1 VGSPKGRTALMPERL
16 FGPFERKRAERF
28 NANRMM
34 EEVRHFDWTNSSLGD
49 IANWPEAVKHAAR
62 TMLLSPTAM
71 TLLIGSDGLVLHND
85 AARRMFGAAFESA
98 LGRPIGCI
106 FPELKPALHDA
117 IDRCLEGYGLRAPDQ
132 PVRLLRNGLDMTA
145 WFDFAF
151 TPIADE
157 HGVSF
162 GALVTSHENTRR
174 VKALRALQRSRE
186 RLDMT
191 LHHGGIVGTWEVDF
205 RSDMVT
211 CDSRFARLH
220 GVDPQSAATGVDKAQ
235 FIAGIH
241 PDDRDAVMG
250 AFDRAK
256 AARTEYRLQH
266 RVIGSGET
274 RWIVASGRMF
284 EDEAGT
290 LSHFLGVIVDVTDQ
304 VQVTL
309 ALAESERLL
318 KALADTVPQ
327 VVFSASADGLSD
339 YMNRRWYE
347 FTGAPE
353 GPFNEAIWQSFVH
366 PDDRETL
373 LACWRRSLET
383 GERYDIEYRCR
394 HHSGDYRWVH
404 AMAMPFKDSD
414 GRIVRWFGTNTD
426 IHDARQVAAERE
438 LVAGELDHRIKNLFA
453 LFAALIRLSTR
464 DTPET
469 AAFGESLQLRLE
481 ALHQAHDLIRE
492 NDSPGQTSP
501 TFSLQLLVAKLLKP
515 YASADSAVVIEGS
528 DVELDTALA
537 TPLALVFHELA
548 TNAAKYGALSIH
560 GGALRIAIEP
570 VGSAMRIRWIET
582 GPTPKAPPSDR
593 VGFGSNLLK
602 LSVERQLKGTI
613 SSQFTPSGFEVE
625 LTIPIA
631 GGGASPPSAT

>member
-1 VGSPKGRTALMPERL
+1 MPERL

-28 NANRMM
+28 NANRML
-34 EEVRHFDWTNSSLGD
+34 EEIRHFDWANSSLGD

-62 TMLLSPTAM
+62 TMLLSPAAM
-71 TLLIGSDGLVLHND
+71 TLLVGSDGLVLHND
-85 AARRMFGAAFESA
+85 AARRMFGTAFETA
-98 LGRPIGCI
+98 LGRPIGAI
-106 FPELKPALHDA
+106 FPELKSALDDV

-157 HGVSF
+157 NGVAF
-162 GALVTSHENTRR
+162 GALVTSHDNTRR

-191 LHHGGIVGTWEVDF
+191 LHHGGIIGTWEVDF
-205 RSDMVT
+205 LSDTVI

-220 GVDPQSAATGVDKAQ
+220 GIDPQSAAAGVDKAH

-241 PDDRDAVMG
+241 PEDRDAVMS
-250 AFDRAK
+250 AFERAK
-256 AARTEYRLQH
+256 SARTEYRLQH
-266 RVIGSGET
+266 RVIGGGET

-327 VVFSASADGLSD
+327 IVFSASADGRSD

-353 GPFNEAIWQSFVH
+353 GPFNEAIWQGFVH

-394 HHSGDYRWVH
+394 HHTGDYRWVH
-404 AMAMPFKDSD
+404 AMAMPFKDAE

-426 IHDARQVAAERE
+426 IHDARQIAAERE

-453 LFAALIRLSTR
+453 LFSALIRLSTR

-469 AAFGESLQLRLE
+469 AEFGESLQQRLE
-481 ALHQAHDLIRE
+481 ALRQAHDLIRDNE
-492 NDSPGQTSP
+492 SPGQ
-501 TFSLQLLVAKLLKP
+501 FSLQILVATLLKP
-515 YASADSAVVIEGS
+515 YASTDSTVVIEGS
-528 DVELDTALA
+528 DIELDTALA

-548 TNAAKYGALSIH
+548 TNAAKYGALSIK
-560 GGALRIAIEP
+560 GGGLKIAIERTD
-570 VGSAMRIRWIET
+570 SAMRIRWIET
-582 GPTPKAPPSDR
+582 GSAPKAPPSDR
-593 VGFGSNLLK
+593 VGFGSSLLK
-602 LSVERQLKGTI
+602 LSVERQLKGDI

-625 LTIPIA
+625 LTIPI
-631 GGGASPPSAT
+631 GGAGRPPTSVN